1 MGNHFAT
8 HLNCIIARNGWICC
22 EDLAFRIHFLDPT
35 LWKTSLPCRSPQ
47 LDWNIYVE
55 SAQQF
60 HRNVAMVSVNFAI
73 FPTPLTLLRE
83 NLPVENHWIFPANWY
98 GLPAKKTL
106 QLFYTSVQTH
116 EFSVKVQNPD
126 IFPWICWFLNHSHSL
141 LIIIHNLSSY
151 SPVKK
156 HGNLLGLNPA
166 TATPLSWAWEMEP
179 LSAVKKQRP
188 QRRHLLLKRHDTLNK
203 KSRKVQ
209 EYTVI
214 QYLISM

>member
-73 FPTPLTLLRE
+73 FSHPLDTAEGKFASRE
-83 NLPVENHWIFPANWY
+83 SLDFSSKLIWTSCKKDSSAISNSWIFCQSPKSRHIPLNLLIFESQPFPFNY
-98 GLPAKKTL
+98 
-106 QLFYTSVQTH
+106 
-116 EFSVKVQNPD
+116 NPQ
-126 IFPWICWFLNHSHSL
+126 
-141 LIIIHNLSSY
+141 LIIIF
-151 SPVKK
+151 P
-156 HGNLLGLNPA
+156 
-166 TATPLSWAWEMEP
+166 
-179 LSAVKKQRP
+179 R
-188 QRRHLLLKRHDTLNK
+188 
-203 KSRKVQ
+203 
-209 EYTVI
+209 
-214 QYLISM
+214 